1 LKLLLP
7 FRRIARREDQ
17 EFEQG
22 DVFTSV
28 RLPASFPCSKPICS
42 APPRARFPSQLDG
55 RLLQTIHPFTEG
67 DSATKGENCSHHLSG
82 MRPKKSSSETSADP
96 EDLRPP
102 EFIPCQDD
110 PSTF

>member
-42 APPRARFPSQLDG
+42 APPHARFPSQLDG
-55 RLLQTIHPFTEG
+55 RLLETIHPFTEG
-67 DSATKGENCSHHLSG
+67 DSAAKRRKVFAPSFRDASE
-82 MRPKKSSSETSADP
+82 KSSSKTPADP
-96 EDLRPP
+96 EDLPPP

-110 PSTF
+110 PSAF